1 MTTLRDHLP
10 QESARET
17 FIRLFPYD
25 FEPPASE
32 LGALFDLVWSDL
44 APVEHRYAIQGIVT
58 HHLVRAY
65 GHGDNLRLRAL
76 VNALE
81 ALLPKPS
88 YNCYSDG
95 YFEVWGT
102 FVGLPVPGP

>member
-10 QESARET
+10 QESAREA

-65 GHGDNLRLRAL
+65 GHGSLERRKAL
-76 VNALE
+76 VEALE

-88 YNCYSDG
+88 YSCYSDT
-95 YFEVWGT
+95 FVEVWGT
-102 FVGLPVPGP
+102 DVGLPALGP